1 MKNNR
6 FNPFEGDLK
15 VTRIGDKFTIQ
26 GFDARDI
33 RNEAFR
39 GLDFDR
45 KGDYL
50 DFLDKHGDE
59 ENFWDFMFDNYNM
72 VLGEIY
78 DKVQREMI
86 QPNET
91 ELVQQVMSCCTAYYI
106 SKCEEIADKLDNMQ
120 RVFNSSQKTRKQK

>member
-6 FNPFEGDLK
+6 FDPFEGDLK

-50 DFLDKHGDE
+50 DFLDNHIDE
-59 ENFWDFMFDNYNM
+59 EEFWNFMFDNYNM
-72 VLGEIY
+72 VLGEIIG
-78 DKVQREMI
+78 KAQHEMAT
-86 QPNET
+86 QGET
-91 ELVQQVMSCCTAYYI
+91 ELVQKVMSCCTDYYI
-106 SKCEEIADKLDNMQ
+106 SKCEAIADELDDMQ
-120 RVFNSSQKTRKQK
+120 RNLSKRRMR